1 MPIDINLDE
10 NSEGKVLSTED
21 IIYQILEDEE
31 IGDENFASV
40 DILKQPIYKIMTG
53 SKTYL
58 TNLLGIQ
65 KSSPKL
71 CGLINQICNNPN
83 SSRYDY
89 YVYGYSNYSGL
100 LKAGYLSQVT
110 TPVILNKLREIIINA
125 KLTDYRLVMRT
136 DSNTCD
142 FKVISKKSQKADNTH
157 VVFKYLN
164 IMTDSN
170 GIVVKK
176 PEEYVI
182 DTNLLSNR
190 SIATTKPGFTQF
202 SNNSCSDRLKSLLN
216 RLD

>member
-53 SKTYL
+53 S
-58 TNLLGIQ
+58 
-65 KSSPKL
+65 
-71 CGLINQICNNPN
+71 
-83 SSRYDY
+83 
-89 YVYGYSNYSGL
+89 
-100 LKAGYLSQVT
+100 
-110 TPVILNKLREIIINA
+110 
-125 KLTDYRLVMRT
+125 
-136 DSNTCD
+136 
-142 FKVISKKSQKADNTH
+142 
-157 VVFKYLN
+157 
-164 IMTDSN
+164 N

-190 SIATTKPGFTQF
+190 SIATTKSGFTQF